1 MEKKL
6 GRWRQKNERGQAFK
20 NAEKNSK
27 CTRRNEIFT
36 EDNCIKTK
44 GERRDIIH
52 IIIYPKYI
60 NYSYKLIIQ
69 RPKLI
74 HTMN

>member
-36 EDNCIKTK
+36 EDNCIRQR
-44 GERRDIIH
+44 EREEI
-52 IIIYPKYI
+52 
-60 NYSYKLIIQ
+60 
-69 RPKLI
+69 
-74 HTMN
+74 